1 MKCQKKHTACLPLF
15 QQPLQ
20 NYENQ
25 LICRQRYSYKNSK
38 TGEATIKEY
47 SFAIHR
53 NLYPF
58 AILMRVY
65 DQRVWF
71 AAQTQNLRKALLN
84 KLIHREK
91 PAVFAF
97 PVAGYHESKELESKY
112 KKKRLCLIDKVRVR
126 FTFIHG
132 GGWGTRTPDPLL
144 VRQTLSQLS

>member
-1 MKCQKKHTACLPLF
+1 MKRQKKHTACLPLF

-58 AILMRVY
+58 AFFMQVY
-65 DQRVWF
+65 DQRVF
-71 AAQTQNLRKALLN
+71 FVVQIQNLRKALLY

-112 KKKRLCLIDKVRVR
+112 KKNGSALLIRLESVSRLFMVEAEGLEPPTLCL
-126 FTFIHG
+126 
-132 GGWGTRTPDPLL
+132 
-144 VRQTLSQLS
+144 